1 MSWEDTGRIP
11 GGYREDIGRILGGY
25 FCFFDGIPRNSCR
38 IREGYREDTGRILG
52 GYWEISI
59 SLLLFVHSSLVW
71 VTQQLQLIDEVLQ
84 VCGEEFDV
92 PNGDQILSF
101 KSLKVL
107 SRCDSVR
114 KLIKAVFR
122 ASPTDQQLLHDDYDF
137 LGEIMQVYQQD
148 EQAEAER
155 TEEEAEASES
165 GEAGPS
171 EEEGEA
177 SESGEARPSEE
188 AAEATESGEAR
199 PSEDVTEDAP
209 PGEWRWEDTRRILG
223 GY

>member
-1 MSWEDTGRIP
+1 MSWEDTGRIL
-11 GGYREDIGRILGGY
+11 GGYREDTGRILGGY
-25 FCFFDGIPRNSCR
+25 FCFFEGIPRNSCR

-84 VCGEEFDV
+84 VCGDEFDV

-122 ASPTDQQLLHDDYDF
+122 ASPTDQQ
-137 LGEIMQVYQQD
+137 I
-148 EQAEAER
+148 
-155 TEEEAEASES
+155 
-165 GEAGPS
+165 
-171 EEEGEA
+171 
-177 SESGEARPSEE
+177 
-188 AAEATESGEAR
+188 
-199 PSEDVTEDAP
+199 
-209 PGEWRWEDTRRILG
+209 
-223 GY
+223 